1 MTTPPRKG
9 RDPLHSFRVRDELW
23 DAAKA
28 KAAERGEPLSGALV
42 KFLERYV
49 KR

>member
-1 MTTPPRKG
+1 MTKRGDGTT
-9 RDPLHSFRVRDELW
+9 PLHSFRVSDELW
-23 DAAKA
+23 ERAKA